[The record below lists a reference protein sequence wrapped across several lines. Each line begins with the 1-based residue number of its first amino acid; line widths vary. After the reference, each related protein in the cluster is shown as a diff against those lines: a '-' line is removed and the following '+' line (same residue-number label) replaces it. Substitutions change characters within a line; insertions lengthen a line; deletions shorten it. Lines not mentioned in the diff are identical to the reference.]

1 MAKCQEQSN
10 FIPPPKQRSK
20 YAFFFSNAC
29 SREKKKKILNF
40 LTASILI
47 LPMPWNAYYY
57 EVITMCITMNVYYYE
72 DTIGINPSCL
82 ANICPL

>member
-1 MAKCQEQSN
+1 MAKCQGQSN
-10 FIPPPKQRSK
+10 CTPPPKQRSK

-29 SREKKKKILNF
+29 SWRGGWILNF

-47 LPMPWNAYYY
+47 LPMLWNVYYY
-57 EVITMCITMNVYYYE
+57 EVITMCITMNVYCYE